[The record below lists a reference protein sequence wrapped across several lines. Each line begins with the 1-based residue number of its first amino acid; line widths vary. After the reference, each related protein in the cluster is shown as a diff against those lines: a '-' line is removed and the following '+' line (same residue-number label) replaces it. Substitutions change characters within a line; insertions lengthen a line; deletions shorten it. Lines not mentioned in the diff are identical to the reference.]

1 VGAAAKP
8 DRTWLGWVKAVK
20 KKKTNRS
27 SKGAETTEVIAA
39 PKPRRQEASASEA
52 AAAVAPAASEHDDAG
67 RALLPAAAQAA
78 VRSVGWALCPLRA
91 PVACRLVPI
100 AAAAPPAEA
109 RERIVHAGKRVFE
122 PEASPAAAAAV
133 VPAVGNFRV
142 ELLGRHWTQHD
153 LTADDVIVFDCGPGD
168 GGDGG
173 DNSGVAGPVLVW
185 VGSKAAA
192 QKRVRRGALA
202 CARAYIDL
210 VTAFEAPAL
219 ALPLLSPARAHRSV
233 SLPAHLES
241 SPVVPLRRALCVV
254 RQHAEPPLFQAL
266 FHGWCPW
273 NLFEREAFSDPREA
287 RLQRLQALG
296 DSAAAASLQL
306 GRVVSASPSPA
317 RRGFGRGLGGVSRG
331 ARDNWDT
338 SSSSS
343 SDEDDDKEDNAEDD
357 DDDDDDETA
366 TAAALV
372 AEAVGLGDDEEDHDE
387 FMPLVSS
394 SAAGLAPRPGRGS
407 GYSTSPV
414 VPSDRNSAGS
424 GTNISSSS
432 GSSSSSSSAS
442 ASSFFLG
449 LVNRPKQA
457 KSAPAATKPVPLR
470 TPVPPPAP
478 PPAPPP
484 CGRPAVQARAGAAV
498 RVGVAR
504 QAARAVSPAP
514 SLRAARAPLPSP
526 PLPLAPPATRISPL
540 TVPPLTKTMQ
550 PKNALATAPL
560 FFLSSPIPPPSRPL
574 PSVRLPSAA
583 TPNIGLKKTAT
594 QKGGGLRE
602 KPDRSI

>member
-122 PEASPAAAAAV
+122 PEAGPAAAAAV

-296 DSAAAASLQL
+296 DSAAVASLQL

-407 GYSTSPV
+407 GYSTPPV

-442 ASSFFLG
+442 A
-449 LVNRPKQA
+449 PPQA
-457 KSAPAATKPVPLR
+457 SQVRAGSNQTGAATD
-470 TPVPPPAP
+470 
-478 PPAPPP
+478 
-484 CGRPAVQARAGAAV
+484 AGAA
-498 RVGVAR
+498 ACA
-504 QAARAVSPAP
+504 AARAAA
-514 SLRAARAPLPSP
+514 LRAAGSAGARGGRRA
-526 PLPLAPPATRISPL
+526 R
-540 TVPPLTKTMQ
+540 Q
-550 PKNALATAPL
+550 C
-560 FFLSSPIPPPSRPL
+560 
-574 PSVRLPSAA
+574 SAA
-583 TPNIGLKKTAT
+583 GGPGRQPGAEPPRSPGAAAVAAAAVGATSDADFAADGAATDEDDAAEECIGDGASILPVVAYTASIQASALGPTPF
-594 QKGGGLRE
+594 RCDSE
-602 KPDRSI
+602 HRP